1 MRYPDAL
8 LPCIDHFERQF
19 NKLAE
24 QSGSRAG
31 PNLDTCAT
39 NDERFE
45 RNVRQAVQ
53 QAGKPSD
60 IQALKFGIGS
70 EKCKSISHGNQKAG
84 RSFNKWL
91 QGASGS
97 AAAGGDAGVQNSEPS
112 PWREVIDPSTG
123 KTYYYHEETRE
134 TSWTKPK
141 EVGNE
146 GGGGSDGGERK
157 QAPTEASQPDPERVY
172 RHFLRL
178 RELMREEIIGPRDIF
193 RRIDFNGDGTLCA
206 AELRRGL
213 HFLYKGGRSG
223 CHIDMQEA
231 TDIINAIDE
240 DMNDEINMLEFE
252 AWCKDMEVEFSR
264 RYVKARHA
272 QEGFYRIFKEL
283 GHLGVSAEELYH
295 QFDVDGSDN
304 VTMDEVRRGLNRIF
318 KRPFTKI
325 ECEQIFRM
333 LDEDGSGGI
342 SLDEW
347 VERFRKQAWAA
358 VRGVGT
364 KAEIQSLQA
373 GLEGAHTVA
382 AVADTS
388 KTVTKKNS
396 KAQSAWLK
404 GTPSGTMTK
413 AEDAVNAIE
422 AYRRY
427 VKLHRTVHKSEF

>member
-1 MRYPDAL
+1 MVCEKFARFAISDFLFVCLRTCSLSVLHRPDL
-8 LPCIDHFERQF
+8 
-19 NKLAE
+19 
-24 QSGSRAG
+24 GSIWHLHHAR
-31 PNLDTCAT
+31 
-39 NDERFE
+39 
-45 RNVRQAVQ
+45 
-53 QAGKPSD
+53 
-60 IQALKFGIGS
+60 
-70 EKCKSISHGNQKAG
+70 
-84 RSFNKWL
+84 
-91 QGASGS
+91 
-97 AAAGGDAGVQNSEPS
+97 
-112 PWREVIDPSTG
+112 PW
-123 KTYYYHEETRE
+123 
-134 TSWTKPK
+134 
-141 EVGNE
+141 
-146 GGGGSDGGERK
+146 
-157 QAPTEASQPDPERVY
+157 
-172 RHFLRL
+172 
-178 RELMREEIIGPRDIF
+178 
-193 RRIDFNGDGTLCA
+193 TL
-206 AELRRGL
+206 
-213 HFLYKGGRSG
+213 
-223 CHIDMQEA
+223 
-231 TDIINAIDE
+231 
-240 DMNDEINMLEFE
+240 
-252 AWCKDMEVEFSR
+252 KDMEVEFSR

-283 GHLGVSAEELYH
+283 GHLGVSAEEVSAGLVGVIMWRSNLCARYRPVIICQTTRGRKGKRACWTLLYGRHVDLMTHPQPLTGLLMMLTQTADGFSYHHQLYH

-382 AVADTS
+382 VVADTS